1 MYRERK
7 RDITISKGKKLDFIV
22 ISKVCLFIV
31 DTLDRSERDYPKRY
45 KVRRGVEKE
54 RSRSLQVHNNKY
66 VCLLELVYLILMPLH
81 M

>member
-22 ISKVCLFIV
+22 ISKVCQFIV
-31 DTLDRSERDYPKRY
+31 DTLDRSEREDYPKRY

-54 RSRSLQVHNNKY
+54 RS
-66 VCLLELVYLILMPLH
+66 
-81 M
+81 

>member
-22 ISKVCLFIV
+22 ISKVCQFIV

-54 RSRSLQVHNNKY
+54 RS
-66 VCLLELVYLILMPLH
+66 
-81 M
+81 